1 MKRLNP
7 TLLLFTAALFLLV
20 PASPATTRNW
30 TGAGTN
36 SFWTTAT
43 NWDSYPSA
51 PAASGDTLVF
61 TAAARQTMTNNYTA
75 ITNTMT
81 FANGGWTLNGSN
93 VWLGGTLTSSGGTN
107 VINVNTP
114 LTAARTISVAAD
126 QLIMNGVISGAYAL
140 TKTGVGTL
148 VLTTNNT
155 YTGGT
160 TIAASTG
167 IVKISNTNALGSG
180 TVTINK
186 AGVVFNGYLQLN
198 LTGANTITN
207 TFSGFSSTT
216 TLGDPTVPCIENL
229 SGTNTLTSPLIVTG
243 TGGNGETFK
252 ASGGLLVLAGNLGS
266 STTSRGVGLNGSGNG
281 LITGAITNGSG
292 NSAFTIWKDG
302 SGTWTLNG
310 TNTDVGTLL
319 IQNGK
324 IALGPNGSISNLA
337 SINLAASGSLD
348 VSAVPGGWT
357 LNAGK
362 FIVGNGVVYGNVT
375 IPAATL
381 QPGQIPALYSSA
393 VNQTAGTLSFSNNLT
408 LNGATL
414 TMNLSSDPTGVTKP
428 NDQVVVAGNL
438 TASGANTI
446 SLNANPGSVIANGT
460 YHLIKY
466 GGTFTGSSNNFTVA
480 NFPTGG
486 RGTVGGYILAGAQ
499 SIDLVVTGTPPAN
512 LVWRG
517 DGAGNNWDVTTTSNW
532 WNPGSTNLD
541 VFFNNDAVV
550 FDDTATNFIVNL
562 PANVTSGYVAVNST
576 NNYSFNGGGAITGAN
591 GLVKTGSG
599 TLTNNLSNSYTG
611 PTYINGG
618 TLAISGLGAPAVASP
633 VGASA
638 NSIVNLVLNGGTLEI
653 TGGGETTARDFS
665 VGPNGGTLQ
674 IDTAG
679 AVESFSTSGGL
690 NAGVN
695 TFTKTGPGTLTSTF
709 QQVFEGTNYILGGI
723 LKIPTVGWFGVN
735 LTTPVFINGGELDL
749 NAQTMSTKPVVVQGM
764 GDPILNANSGT
775 TNGAI
780 INSSATGQNQALQ
793 FVTLSGDTAFGGT
806 GRWDIRGNSSAY
818 LSTGGNAYN
827 LVKAGANQ
835 ISLVSVTVDPAL
847 ANIDVQSGI
856 FSYELN
862 TTGLGNPNNTLTVES
877 GATLDF
883 WAATTPLN
891 KKIALHDNTTV
902 SASNGVNTIV
912 GPVNLLGDT
921 GGGTTFALAN
931 GVSLNVNGVVSGAG
945 NLALV
950 GNGTL
955 TLAATNGYAGTT
967 TVAGGKL
974 VVNSAQT
981 GTGAIAVNDG
991 STLGI
996 VISGAGQLL
1005 PASLAFGSSVG
1016 PVTNEFTGVASTT
1029 TAPINTPSLAISG
1042 TSVINILTGN
1052 FLAGHVYPLI
1062 SFGSMSGTGN
1072 FALGTLPPLVTATI
1086 ITNGNSIALSV
1097 SSAIAIEYW
1106 TGIVNGNWDINAT
1119 TNWTFNGASA
1129 TYANGNT
1136 VEFDDTASNTVV
1148 TITAPVQPKGIF
1160 VNNVTRDY
1168 SISGSPITGTNSIT
1182 KLGTAALTLYSANT
1196 YTGGTTLSAGTLN
1209 LDNNAALGTGPLT
1222 INGGTIDNNGSDV
1235 VTLTNNNVQNWN
1247 GDFTYTGNQNLNLG
1261 TGVVTLASSRQVGVN
1276 ANTLTVGG
1284 VISDGGAGYSLTKAG
1299 AGSLT
1304 LRGANTYRGVTT
1316 VLNGS
1321 LDIYGNQSAVTGGYL
1336 VGPSNVSSSVVNFH
1350 TASTVVVA
1358 ATNSITVGNTALS
1371 GTAAETLNVLGTVV
1385 NNGTLFCGRAGS
1397 VNINS
1402 NGVWTQVGSMTV
1414 NAIGGYTGTLTVAGG
1429 GSFAYSGPD
1438 NILVN
1443 PGNANTGSG
1452 IVAIN
1457 GGTFTTSQGF
1467 EQTLAGST
1475 GLGLLELLNGG
1486 ALVLSSNVPQLIVV
1500 NTATLILTNGTGGG
1514 VIDTAGFATEINTD
1528 ITGTG
1533 SFTKRGAGTLTLSA
1547 ASPLTYS
1554 GNTLITGGS
1563 LVLSNSATPAS
1574 TNILIG
1580 GSARLDVSALST
1592 QPFVL
1597 ADYQVLG
1604 NLASTAVLDGSVDAA
1619 TSPAALS
1626 LAYAA
1631 GTPALTVLNGALTL
1645 AAATLV
1651 TVNNTGAALANGTY
1665 KLISAG
1671 AGGSVAGVVPATVTI
1686 TGSGL
1691 GTGGTAALSLNGN
1704 ELYLTV
1710 SGAVTVNTNS
1720 PVLTNSYSSGSV
1732 KLSWPADHIGWRLL
1746 LQTNHLASGI
1756 SVNLNDWD
1764 TVPNSATTN
1773 AVTLP
1778 VDATKP
1784 TEFYRLVYP

>member
-1 MKRLNP
+1 MKNILQTRLLALSA
-7 TLLLFTAALFLLV
+7 LLLLAINA
-20 PASPATTRNW
+20 PATTRNW

-36 SFWTTAT
+36 SLWTTAT
-43 NWDSYPSA
+43 NWDTYPSA
-51 PAASGDTLVF
+51 PATSGDTLVF
-61 TAAARQTMTNNYTA
+61 TTATRQTMTNNYTA

-93 VWLGGTLTSSGGTN
+93 VWLGGTLTSTAGTN
-107 VINVNTP
+107 IINVNTP
-114 LTAARTISVAAD
+114 LTAARTITVSAD
-126 QLIMNGVISGAYAL
+126 QLIMNGVLSGAYAL
-140 TKTGVGTL
+140 TKSGGGTL

-160 TIAASTG
+160 TIAGSTG
-167 IVKISNTNALGSG
+167 IVKISNTNALGTGS
-180 TVTINK
+180 VTISK
-186 AGVVFNGYLQLN
+186 SGVVFNGYLQLA

-207 TFSGFSSTT
+207 TFAGFSSTT

-229 SGTNTLTSPLIVTG
+229 SGTNTLISPLIVTG
-243 TGGNGETFK
+243 AGGNGETFK

-302 SGTWTLNG
+302 TGTWTLNG

-337 SINLAASGSLD
+337 SINIAAAGSLD
-348 VSAVPGGWT
+348 VSAVSGGWT

-375 IPAATL
+375 VPAATL

-408 LNGATL
+408 LNGSTL
-414 TMNLSSDPTGVTKP
+414 TMNLSSDPTGITKA
-428 NDQVVVAGNL
+428 NDQIVVAGNL

-460 YHLIKY
+460 YHIIKY
-466 GGTFTGSSNNFTVA
+466 GGTFTGASNNFTVA

-517 DGAGNNWDVTTTSNW
+517 DGSANNWDVITTSNW
-532 WNPGSTNLD
+532 WNPGSTNSD
-541 VFFNNDAVV
+541 VFYNNDAVV

-562 PANVTSGYVAVNST
+562 PGNVTAGYVAVNST
-576 NNYSFNGGGAITGAN
+576 NNYSFNGAGAITGAN
-591 GLVKTGSG
+591 GLVKSGSG
-599 TLTNNLSNSYTG
+599 TLTNNLNNTYTG
-611 PTYINGG
+611 TTTINGG
-618 TLAISGLGAPAVASP
+618 TLAIPGLGTTNAPSP
-633 VGASA
+633 VGQSA
-638 NSIVNLVLNGGTLEI
+638 NSIVNVYLNGGTLEI
-653 TGGGETTARDFS
+653 TGSGETTYRDFS

-674 IDTAG
+674 IDTPG
-679 AVESFSTSGGL
+679 AVENISTSGGM
-690 NAGVN
+690 NSGAN
-695 TFTKTGPGTLTSTF
+695 TFTKTGPGTLTSPY

-780 INSSATGQNQALQ
+780 INSSTTGQNQALQ
-793 FVTLSGDTAFGGT
+793 FVTLTGDTAFGGT
-806 GRWDIRGNSSAY
+806 GRWDIRGNSSGY

-856 FSYELN
+856 FSYELA
-862 TTGLGNPNNTLTVES
+862 TTGLGNPANTLTVES

-883 WAATTPLN
+883 WAAATPLN

-902 SASNGVNTIV
+902 SASNGVSTIV
-912 GPVNLLGDT
+912 GPVNLVGDS
-921 GGGTTFALAN
+921 GGGVNVALAT

-945 NLALV
+945 NLTLI

-955 TLAATNGYAGTT
+955 MLTATNTYSGTT

-974 VVNSAQT
+974 VLNSAQT
-981 GTGAIAVNDG
+981 GTGAMTLNDG
-991 STLGI
+991 TDLGVTI
-996 VISGAGQLL
+996 TSGQLQ
-1005 PASLAFGSSVG
+1005 PASLTFGSGSG
-1016 PVTNEFTGVASTT
+1016 PTTNDFTGVSSTT
-1029 TAPINTPSLAISG
+1029 TAPFNTPSLVING
-1042 TSVINILTGN
+1042 TNVINIVSGN

-1062 SFGSMSGTGN
+1062 TFGSLSGSGA

-1086 ITNGNSIALSV
+1086 VTNGSSIALSV
-1097 SSAIAIEYW
+1097 SSAIALEYW
-1106 TGIVNGNWDINAT
+1106 TGIVNGSWDINAT
-1119 TNWTFNGASA
+1119 TNWTFNGAVA
-1129 TYANGNT
+1129 TYADGNT
-1136 VEFDDTASNTVV
+1136 VQFDDSATNTTVSLTAT
-1148 TITAPVQPKGIF
+1148 VQPKGIF
-1160 VNNVTRDY
+1160 VNNLTKDY
-1168 SISGSPITGTNSIT
+1168 AFSGSPIAGTNTLT

-1196 YTGGTTLSAGTLN
+1196 FSGGTTLTAGTLN

-1222 INGGTIDNNGSDV
+1222 INGGTIDDNGSDA
-1235 VTLTNNNVQNWN
+1235 VTLTNNNVLNWN
-1247 GDFTYTGNQNLNLG
+1247 GDFAYTGNQSLNLG
-1261 TGVVTLASSRQVGVN
+1261 TGTVTLAASRLVTVN

-1284 VISDGGAGYSLTKAG
+1284 TIRDGGAGYALTKAG
-1299 AGSLT
+1299 GGSLT
-1304 LRGANTYRGVTT
+1304 VRGANAYSGLTT
-1316 VLNGS
+1316 LIGGS
-1321 LDIYGNQSAVTGGYL
+1321 LDIYGNQSAATGGFSI
-1336 VGPSNVSSSVVNFH
+1336 GPSNVNSTVANFH
-1350 TASTVVVA
+1350 SASTVVVA
-1358 ATNSITVGNTALS
+1358 ATNGVSIGNNVLS
-1371 GTAAETLNVLGTVV
+1371 GTAAQSINVLGSVV
-1385 NNGTLFCGRAGS
+1385 NNGTLFCGRAGTL
-1397 VNINS
+1397 NINS
-1402 NGVWTQVGSMTV
+1402 NGVWTQAGSMTV
-1414 NAIGGYTGTLTVAGG
+1414 NAIGGYAGTLNVAVGG
-1429 GSFAYSGPD
+1429 AFTYTGPD
-1438 NILVN
+1438 SVLVN

-1452 IVAIN
+1452 TVAIN

-1467 EQTLAGST
+1467 EQTLTGST
-1475 GLGLLELLNGG
+1475 GLGLLEMLNGG
-1486 ALVLSSNVPQLIVV
+1486 ALILATNLPQLIVV
-1500 NTATLILTNGTGGG
+1500 NSATLILTNGPGGG
-1514 VIDTAGFATEINTD
+1514 VIDTAGFATEINVD

-1533 SFTKRGAGTLTLSA
+1533 NFTKRGAGTLTLSA
-1547 ASPLTYS
+1547 SGPLSAT
-1554 GNTLITGGS
+1554 GNTIILGGA
-1563 LVLSNSATPAS
+1563 LVLSNAATPS
-1574 TNILIG
+1574 GTNLLIAG
-1580 GSARLDVSALST
+1580 GAKLDVAPLTSS
-1592 QPFVL
+1592 PFVL
-1597 ADYQVLG
+1597 QNYQVLG
-1604 NLASTAVLDGSVDAA
+1604 NTSATAVLNGSVDVASA
-1619 TSPAALS
+1619 PAALS

-1645 AAATLV
+1645 ADATPV
-1651 TVNNTGAALANGTY
+1651 TVNNTGAVLGNGAY

-1671 AGGSVAGVVPATVTI
+1671 TGGSVSGTVPAAVTI
-1686 TGSGL
+1686 TGSGM
-1691 GTGGTAALSLNGN
+1691 GTGGTATLSLSGN
-1704 ELYLTV
+1704 ELYLNIA
-1710 SGAVTVNTNS
+1710 GAVTVNTNS
-1720 PVLTNSYSSGSV
+1720 PVLTNSYNAGSLT
-1732 KLSWPADHIGWRLL
+1732 LSWPADHIGWRLL
-1746 LQTNHLASGI
+1746 VQTNHLATGI
-1756 SVNLNDWD
+1756 SVNLSDWA
-1764 TVPNSATTN
+1764 TVANSAATN
-1773 AVTLP
+1773 ALTLP